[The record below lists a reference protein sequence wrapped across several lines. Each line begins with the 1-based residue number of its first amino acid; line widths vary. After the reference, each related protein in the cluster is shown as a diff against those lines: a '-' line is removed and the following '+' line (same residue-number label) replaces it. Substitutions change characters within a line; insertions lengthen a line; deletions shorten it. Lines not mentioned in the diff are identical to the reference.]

1 MGSFRRIAI
10 PNDITPKFLQA
21 AQRNTGLEIAKSNYY
36 IVSYLSQL
44 EVSKHVV
51 FSQDIA
57 FVISFSLLFFN

>member
-44 EVSKHVV
+44 EV
-51 FSQDIA
+51 
-57 FVISFSLLFFN
+57 